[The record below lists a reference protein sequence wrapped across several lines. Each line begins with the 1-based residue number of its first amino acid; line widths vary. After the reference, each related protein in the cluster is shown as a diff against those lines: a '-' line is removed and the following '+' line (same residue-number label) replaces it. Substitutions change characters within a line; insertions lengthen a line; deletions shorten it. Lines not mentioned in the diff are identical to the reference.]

1 MKILG
6 MKIQTGRQVNKK
18 MRRTYRNKTIVL
30 LMAIVIMIAGCGKE
44 QIQNI
49 KNINNDGKTE
59 KTIQNNEEEIIK
71 VDFSQKFLN
80 ISGKSAEETV
90 EEIKNG
96 GNCLDIYEN
105 EDGTVTVEINKEQQ
119 EYWMD
124 SRGTMMEE
132 LQEQLQEYDQNYRL
146 EHNDSFTEINA
157 YYNQELPWDKAG
169 VYVMY
174 AEFLCA
180 SYQLFSGV
188 NSEEWKVVIN
198 VYNSDTGKL
207 VKTGDSDVDLTYDNS
222 DWEASK

>member
-1 MKILG
+1 
-6 MKIQTGRQVNKK
+6 
-18 MRRTYRNKTIVL
+18 MRKTYRNRTIVL
-30 LMAIVIMIAGCGKE
+30 LMAIVITIAGCGKE

-49 KNINNDGKTE
+49 ENINNDGKTE

-71 VDFSQKFLN
+71 VDFNQKFLN

-119 EYWMD
+119 EYWMN

-198 VYNSDTGKL
+198 IYNSDTGKL

>member
-1 MKILG
+1 
-6 MKIQTGRQVNKK
+6 
-18 MRRTYRNKTIVL
+18 MRKTYRNKGIVL

-49 KNINNDGKTE
+49 ENINNGGKTE
-59 KTIQNNEEEIIK
+59 KTIQNNEKEIIK

-90 EEIKNG
+90 EEIKDG

-119 EYWMD
+119 EYWTD

-188 NSEEWKVVIN
+188 NSDEWKVVIN